1 MEFSGIFSACVEAPD
16 SCPLARGNATASELE
31 QSVWDLIEAV
41 KYHPIPIGSIMVDYN
56 LLKSVIVQSMYG
68 TYYWPLLAKFLDMLL
83 TGDTKDALAVLI
95 ELLGGATTIEES
107 KQVLMSVMGIHCAD
121 RTVRVSKFDDFLP
134 VVDQLYNTSKI
145 FGDVTLAISMIC
157 AQWKMKA
164 KEIYMGDF
172 RADTKEPILFNGNT
186 GDGFTPL
193 ASAYNVSSGFKDS
206 VVLEVDGYGV
216 IIRSPAFQNL
226 SKDSQANLQPIV

>member
-1 MEFSGIFSACVEAPD
+1 
-16 SCPLARGNATASELE
+16 
-31 QSVWDLIEAV
+31 
-41 KYHPIPIGSIMVDYN
+41 MVDYN
-56 LLKSVIVQSMYG
+56 LLKAVIVQSMYS
-68 TYYWPLLAKFLDMLL
+68 THYWPLLTKFLHMLL

-95 ELLGGATTIEES
+95 ELIGDTTTPEES
-107 KQVLMSVMGIHCAD
+107 KQLFMSVMGIHCAD
-121 RTVRVSKFDDFLP
+121 RTVRVSNFDDFLP

-145 FGDVTLAISMIC
+145 FGDVTPAISMIC

-164 KEIYMGDF
+164 KEVYMGNF
-172 RADTKEPILFNGNT
+172 QANTKNPVLFIGNT

-216 IIRSPAFQNL
+216 SNHPSFFQSLFKNRQL
-226 SKDSQANLQPIV
+226 IHDCLIAQFSCCDFHLRL